1 MTELTSISFPDGIRS
16 NRTEAEVR
24 ASRVDNLVSM
34 IEVIARGAAQAARAK
49 PLGCPFCGSGPLLPA
64 NVLGRYV
71 IECENDNCIASVSVA
86 GDTPSDAVSKWN
98 RRA

>member
-1 MTELTSISFPDGIRS
+1 MNSPFLDLPL
-16 NRTEAEVR
+16 RTEAEVR
-24 ASRVDNLVSM
+24 NSRVDNLVSM

-49 PLGCPFCGSGPLLPA
+49 PLGCPFCASDPLPPA
-64 NVLGRYV
+64 KIMGRYV

-86 GDTPSDAVSKWN
+86 GDTPSDAVARWN